1 MGPRPWGYKMAR
13 DLLGLSHVELM
24 IYMEGGVEYDC
35 IFHYF
40 IYINLETK
48 FKMSTCV
55 CMPHDHMLDFYL
67 PQDLLSPTMQDV
79 PSFDFGHGAEHM
91 HHQRQQEINGG
102 HFNTS
107 ELNAPEYSTDDF
119 RMFCFKVERCSKRFV
134 HDWRS
139 CPFAHPTENARRRD
153 PRKFKYVPI
162 PCPEYKR
169 GICLRGDAC
178 PYSHGVYECWL
189 HPAKYRTQLCK
200 EGPYCRR
207 PVCFFA
213 HNVRDLRQPTHV
225 FEEDGQNE
233 FSAQKGVVEG
243 LSTKSDEEEAI
254 NNKEGDCNQ
263 TSSEHN
269 SSDSGGNNFEAADMV
284 QEPKS
289 PSHAGVGSIPGTPVA
304 ARAERS
310 APMATSGDVSLLGIP
325 SPSMEDI
332 AYKNEMRSASLDT
345 HHNHH
350 TNGEYRRRSVDCT
363 WNSGNGVTVGV
374 PVNEQPLVSTQ
385 GPRMSNAVARKLGL
399 APSRTSSSTS
409 NGVVSPPRRSFEI
422 PSRHNNIRR
431 SSCETYGDRDLVAP
445 FRHIERV
452 VTSASTGQASSLLNT
467 MEGIENVHA
476 ANWLENSNGLDSFDS
491 LVNSLGSMNMGHNGM
506 SMDQQQHSG
515 ASYLSQGFAL
525 PANLD
530 EFEHVDER
538 SNI

>member
-1 MGPRPWGYKMAR
+1 MTQSSMSGAYPHAVIQQDGPLR
-13 DLLGLSHVELM
+13 
-24 IYMEGGVEYDC
+24 EGFAE
-35 IFHYF
+35 
-40 IYINLETK
+40 
-48 FKMSTCV
+48 
-55 CMPHDHMLDFYL
+55 
-67 PQDLLSPTMQDV
+67 DLLSPTMHQDLQG
-79 PSFDFGHGAEHM
+79 FDFVHGMEQVA
-91 HHQRQQEINGG
+91 QRQQEINGG
-102 HFNTS
+102 QFNTN

-225 FEEDGQNE
+225 FQDEAQND
-233 FSAQKGVVEG
+233 FSAHDGVEG
-243 LSTKSDEEEAI
+243 VAAGMTKSDEDEAI
-254 NNKEGDCNQ
+254 NNKEGDCKS
-263 TSSEHN
+263 SSEHN
-269 SSDSGGNNFEAADMV
+269 SSDSGGNNFEVNDILEEPKPNVAV
-284 QEPKS
+284 QQEPKS
-289 PSHAGVGSIPGTPVA
+289 PCQHGLGSIPGTPVA
-304 ARAERS
+304 GKVERS
-310 APMATSGDVSLLGIP
+310 AAMPTSGDVSLLGIP

-332 AYKNEMRSASLDT
+332 AYNNEMRSSSLDIRQHT
-345 HHNHH
+345 HHM
-350 TNGEYRRRSVDCT
+350 NGEYRRRSVDCS
-363 WNSGNGVTVGV
+363 WNPNVGNGGTGGVSVGV

-399 APSRTSSSTS
+399 APTRTTSSTS
-409 NGVVSPPRRSFEI
+409 NGITSPPRRSFEV
-422 PSRHNNIRR
+422 PNRHYSIRR
-431 SSCETYGDRDLVAP
+431 SSCELYGDRDLIAP
-445 FRHIERV
+445 LGHTERV
-452 VTSASTGQASSLLNT
+452 VTAASVAEPSLLNT

-476 ANWLENSNGLDSFDS
+476 ANWLGNSNGLASFDS
-491 LVNSLGSMNMGHNGM
+491 LVNSIGSMNIGHRR
-506 SMDQQQHSG
+506 SMDQHQQG
-515 ASYLSQGFAL
+515 ASYLAQGFAL

-530 EFEHVDER
+530 EFEHANQR
-538 SNI
+538 SDV